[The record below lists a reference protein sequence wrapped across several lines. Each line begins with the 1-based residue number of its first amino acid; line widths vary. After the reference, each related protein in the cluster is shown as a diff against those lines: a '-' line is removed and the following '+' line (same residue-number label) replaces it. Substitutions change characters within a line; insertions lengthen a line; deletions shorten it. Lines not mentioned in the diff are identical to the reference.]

1 MNRTLS
7 YALTLLLSLFA
18 FTSQAQMFDP
28 VSWSTEAHV
37 DTNGNVTLYATASI
51 DDGWHLYSQSVGEDG
66 PIPTSFYLKKDTMSY
81 DGTRVSFEEEGAH
94 VVYSKVFEMDLA
106 SFEGYGEFVFGFNS
120 DSLKV
125 GDIQFGEVEFMV
137 CNDEMCLPPTYKQL
151 TWTMKEAPAVD
162 ESTQNGGLNA
172 GLIALLF
179 QGLGFGFLAL
189 LMPCIFPMIPLTVSF
204 FLKQAKTKAQGIQ
217 KGLIFGLS
225 IIGIYVALG
234 VLITVVF
241 GPDAMNAMATD
252 PWFNIFFFVLFVVFA
267 LSFLGAF
274 EITLPSSWV
283 EKSEKMSARG
293 GLIGIFFMAF
303 TLALV
308 SFSCTGPLI
317 GTALVTAAQTGEYMG
332 PVMVMLGFSAGL
344 AIPFMFFAAFPGYLN
359 SMQSGGWLN
368 TVKVVL
374 GFVELAFALKF
385 LSTAD
390 MVWQAHMIE
399 RELFIAVWVACAFI
413 TAYYLFGGFRM
424 PNDSPVETISTTRA
438 SFGVLFTVAGF
449 YLLPGIFGAPVKII
463 SGFPPPSFY
472 SEGGIIQSA
481 APPAGA
487 HNSSSGHAEGT
498 CPLNLPCFHDLDEA
512 MAYAQEVDKPVML
525 DFTGWGCVNCR
536 KMEEQVW
543 SDPTVW
549 NMLANDVVLVSLYV
563 DERSKL
569 EEEKISPVTGKPYR
583 HIGQYWS
590 EFQAEQYGANAQP
603 YYIML
608 DAHKGYDPLHEYAA
622 FDPDIPKFIDWMERG
637 IEAYKISRQ

>member
-7 YALTLLLSLFA
+7 YALTLLVSLFA
-18 FTSQAQMFDP
+18 FTTQAQMFDP
-28 VSWSTEAHV
+28 VEWSTKAYYNDGGELV
-37 DTNGNVTLYATASI
+37 LELNASI
-51 DDGWHLYSQSVGEDG
+51 EAGWHLYSQEVGEDG
-66 PIPTSFYLKKDTMSY
+66 PIATSIYFKEDTTTY
-81 DGTRVSFEEEGAH
+81 DGEQVKFEEEGAH
-94 VVYSKVFEMDLA
+94 TVYSKVFEMDLS
-106 SFEGYGEFVFGFNS
+106 SFDNTAKFIWTGPAKSAESYV
-120 DSLKV
+120 
-125 GDIQFGEVEFMV
+125 QFGEVEFMA
-137 CNDEMCLPPTYKQL
+137 CDEAQCLPPTYHTL
-151 TWTMKEAPAVD
+151 VWNVPEHSVTSSV
-162 ESTQNGGLNA
+162 GLNA
-172 GLIALLF
+172 GLISLLL

-217 KGLIFGLS
+217 KGIIFGLS
-225 IIGIYVALG
+225 IVLIYVTLG
-234 VLITVVF
+234 IAITLLF
-241 GPDAMNAMATD
+241 GPEAMNAMATD

-283 EKSEKMSARG
+283 DRSEKMSARG

-317 GTALVTAAQTGEYMG
+317 GTALVSAAQTGELLG
-332 PVMVMLGFSAGL
+332 PIAVMLGFSAGL

-359 SMQSGGWLN
+359 SLQSGGWLN

-424 PNDSPVETISTTRA
+424 PNDGPVETISTTRA
-438 SFGVLFTVAGF
+438 SFAVLFTVIGF
-449 YLLPGIFGAPVKII
+449 YLLPGIFGAPVKLI

-472 SEGGIIQSA
+472 SELGSGHVN
-481 APPAGA
+481 PAGGASGAAGETHGDA
-487 HNSSSGHAEGT
+487 H

-512 MAYAQEVDKPVML
+512 MAYAKEVDKPVML

-543 SDPTVW
+543 SDATVT

-563 DERSKL
+563 DERSPL
-569 EEEKISPVTGKPYR
+569 EEEQISPVTGKPYR
-583 HIGQYWS
+583 HIGQFWS

-603 YYIML
+603 FYVML
-608 DAHKGYDPLHEYAA
+608 DPHKGYEPLHESAA
-622 FDPDIPKFIDWMERG
+622 YDPNVPKFIDWMKRG
-637 IEAYKISRQ
+637 IAAYKVSRQ